1 MNFLFEQNKENV
13 VFKFIDYIINNSIYE
28 MDKSKLIS
36 EILSGAHLVLEYNKI
51 VKGGIFRS
59 SFTRKIFFNKE
70 KTLSKLN
77 VKIKNS
83 KNENEMLYLQTI
95 KFFISN
101 DKNIDMYKRHSSH
114 YLLKQLEYNQYG
126 ITTIIGNKEIH
137 LLFGLTD
144 NNLFFVN

>member
-1 MNFLFEQNKENV
+1 MNFLFEQIFEQNKENV
-13 VFKFIDYIINNSIYE
+13 VFKFIDYIINNSINNSIYE

-114 YLLKQLEYNQYG
+114 YLL
-126 ITTIIGNKEIH
+126 
-137 LLFGLTD
+137 
-144 NNLFFVN
+144 NN